1 MGRMDDFQTISL
13 SNKRMLEPRRRASED
28 ALCTRRR
35 APFWQRWKA
44 FFWGIIFHGTHLGGS
59 NHANGLTFWWISLTH
74 SALFGLVILLSYK
87 DPCFSIC
94 SSHVCWKTFEIWK
107 PSNFSEL
114 EIPENGHLH
123 RLKLSCFF
131 FLNNMSFEFATETF
145 LETWEQTTKR
155 ISTNRSQ
162 GLHQYRATCQAANIQ
177 SLEQVIRNGETGG
190 GVLRGSGYLLSG

>member
-1 MGRMDDFQTISL
+1 MDDFQTISL

-35 APFWQRWKA
+35 APFWQRWRA

-107 PSNFSEL
+107 PSNSSEL

-131 FLNNMSFEFATETF
+131 FSTICHLNLQRRHFWRLGSK
-145 LETWEQTTKR
+145 Q
-155 ISTNRSQ
+155 
-162 GLHQYRATCQAANIQ
+162 
-177 SLEQVIRNGETGG
+177 RNGSQPTVLKVFINTVLHVKLPISSLWNRWSETGKP
-190 GVLRGSGYLLSG
+190 VAVCLEVQDT